1 MHLRSYY
8 SCKLISES
16 AMAALERFVV
26 LLYDRTSGILNVNE
40 SRKYLFTQK
49 GRSLENLSPTLEALK
64 QHMEQA
70 IYQSSK
76 SYALKRGG

>member
-49 GRSLENLSPTLEALK
+49 GRLENLSPTLAALK

>member
-1 MHLRSYY
+1 MQAY
-8 SCKLISES
+8 ISES

-49 GRSLENLSPTLEALK
+49 GRSLENLPQTLAALK
-64 QHMEQA
+64 QHV
-70 IYQSSK
+70 K
-76 SYALKRGG
+76 